1 MQLVPKS
8 TTERHKISD
17 ELELEITMYEDKRQK
32 TYTVYLVGETESP
45 LLEYLLVLFAKFPVS
60 TFSEETEKMLM
71 EEISKFVHNKNLCE
85 QVWKTCREPKE

>member
-17 ELELEITMYEDKRQK
+17 ELELEITVYEDKRQK
-32 TYTVYLVGETESP
+32 TYTAYLIGETAEI
-45 LLEYLLVLFAKFPVS
+45 LQEYLLILYAKFPV
-60 TFSEETEKMLM
+60 TMFSEETEKMVM
-71 EEISKFVHNKNLCE
+71 TEIDKFLHNKNLCE

>member
-32 TYTVYLVGETESP
+32 TYTAYLIGETAEI
-45 LLEYLLVLFAKFPVS
+45 LQEYLLVLYARFPVT
-60 TFSEETEKMLM
+60 TFSEDTEKMVM